1 MIVLDDA
8 AVRRA
13 LTPRA
18 AVDAVRATLAA
29 QHAGG
34 LSAPPRVPVPLA
46 GGDLVFTAGRVAGVG
61 YGFRVY
67 DTMPTTGADQ
77 VTVVFDDRTGEVL
90 GAAVGTWLGA
100 ARTGAIGAVA
110 VDLLADP
117 AAATVGLVG
126 TGTQAWSQL
135 WALRA
140 VRSLREVR
148 VHSRDRGRRERFAHR
163 CSLSSSF
170 LPASP
175 PRTARAELDLAASPV
190 GGAREGVEEADLVV
204 LATNSGTPVIE
215 ADWVRPGSHVTTV
228 GPKETGRHECPVA
241 LAARAGLIATDSLDQ
256 VDRYAHPYF
265 LTGTPDRARM
275 VSLAAVQAGEVARP
289 DATTLFC
296 SVGLAGT
303 DVAVAATL
311 FT

>member
-1 MIVLDDA
+1 M
-8 AVRRA
+8 
-13 LTPRA
+13 
-18 AVDAVRATLAA
+18 
-29 QHAGG
+29 
-34 LSAPPRVPVPLA
+34 
-46 GGDLVFTAGRVAGVG
+46 
-61 YGFRVY
+61 
-67 DTMPTTGADQ
+67 
-77 VTVVFDDRTGEVL
+77 
-90 GAAVGTWLGA
+90 
-100 ARTGAIGAVA
+100 
-110 VDLLADP
+110 
-117 AAATVGLVG
+117 
-126 TGTQAWSQL
+126 
-135 WALRA
+135 
-140 VRSLREVR
+140 RSLREVR

-163 CSLSSSF
+163 C
-170 LPASP
+170 
-175 PRTARAELDLAASPV
+175 RAELDLAASPV
-190 GGAREGVEEADLVV
+190 GEAREAVEEADLVV

>member
-1 MIVLDDA
+1 VIVLDDA

-90 GAAVGTWLGA
+90 GAAGGTWLGA

-163 CSLSSSF
+163 C
-170 LPASP
+170 
-175 PRTARAELDLAASPV
+175 RAELDLAASPV
-190 GGAREGVEEADLVV
+190 GEAREAVEEADLVV